1 MRLKEHIILIGMP
14 GCGKT
19 SFGRDLSRMLG
30 AELYDTDEFLE
41 KMQGRSIP
49 DIFQKEGEDRFRKYE
64 TESLRAVLKKGPAV
78 IATGGGIVKLS
89 ENRDLM
95 KNGGTVVFIDRPLDN
110 IFSDIDTGSRPLLSQ
125 NKERLQNLYEERYD
139 LYVETADLRVVNDR
153 CYEEVLEEIVETVK
167 DIVEGAE

>member
-30 AELYDTDEFLE
+30 VELYDTDEFLE
-41 KMQGRSIP
+41 KMQDRSIP
-49 DIFQKEGEDRFRKYE
+49 DIFQEEGEDRFRKYE

-89 ENRDLM
+89 ENRELM

-110 IFSDIDTGSRPLLSQ
+110 IFSDVDTESRPLLSQ

-153 CYEEVLEEIVETVK
+153 CYEEVLDEIVEIVK

>member
-19 SFGRDLSRMLG
+19 SFGRDIAKQLG
-30 AELYDTDEFLE
+30 VELYDTDEFLE
-41 KMQGRSIP
+41 KMQGKSIP
-49 DIFQKEGEDRFRKYE
+49 DIFQEEGEDRFRKYE

-78 IATGGGIVKLS
+78 IATGGGIVKLP
-89 ENRDLM
+89 ENRELM

-110 IFSDIDTGSRPLLSQ
+110 IFSDVDTESRPLLSQ
-125 NKERLQNLYEERYD
+125 NKERLQSLYEERYD
-139 LYVETADLRVVNDR
+139 LFVETADLRVVNDR